1 MNTIN
6 QTQVFV
12 DWLARLK
19 DMTAKR
25 RVVARIRLAE
35 NGSFGD
41 HHFYG
46 DGIWEMRI
54 HYGPGYR
61 IYYAQEGSTLYLL
74 LAGGDKQAQRRDA
87 QKAKDLWEA
96 CKKEGLE

>member
-19 DMTAKR
+19 DRIAQKR
-25 RVVARIRLAE
+25 IVARIRLAE

-41 HHFYG
+41 HQFCR

-61 IYYAQEGSTLYLL
+61 LYYAQEGGAIYLL
-74 LAGGDKQAQRRDA
+74 LVGGDKQTQGRDIE
-87 QKAKDLWEA
+87 KAKDLWEA
-96 CKKEGLE
+96 CKKEGLK

>member
-19 DMTAKR
+19 DRIAQKR
-25 RVVARIRLAE
+25 IVARIRLAE

-41 HHFYG
+41 HHFCR

-61 IYYAQEGSTLYLL
+61 LYYAQEGRAIYLL
-74 LAGGDKQAQRRDA
+74 LVGGDKQTQDRDIK
-87 QKAKDLWEA
+87 KAKDLWEA
-96 CKKEGLE
+96 CKKEGPK